1 MEGKYHFTNL
11 ACVSLK
17 NYSDSRREKILKSIE
32 QFASQNGLRFIPYQG
47 GFVMQWKLA
56 KQFVKNF
63 HFDLGRIFGMADVG
77 YFMGANLV
85 TEDDVKAAEIA

>member
-17 NYSDSRREKILKSIE
+17 NYSDSRRERILKSIE
-32 QFASQNGLRFIPYQG
+32 QFATENGLRFIPYQG

-56 KQFVKNF
+56 KQFVRNF
-63 HFDLGRIFGMADVG
+63 HFDLTRVFGMNDVA
-77 YFMGANLV
+77 YLMGAKMV
-85 TEDDVKAAEIA
+85 TEDQVIAAEIS

>member
-17 NYSDSRREKILKSIE
+17 NYSENRTKKIIENIEK
-32 QFASQNGLRFIPYQG
+32 FAAENGLKFIPYQG
-47 GFVMQWKLA
+47 GFVMSWELA

-63 HFDLGRIFGMADVG
+63 HFDLGRVFGINDVA
-77 YFMGANLV
+77 YLMGAKMV
-85 TEDDVKAAEIA
+85 TEDQVIAAEIS